1 MPLRLIAFFLL
12 IFLFFAYT
20 CIKLGHIAHLK
31 KRGKILLWVVV
42 GAFFFL
48 SMGWQFIYRLG
59 GQLDSP
65 FMQSYFWISAVA
77 LAVLATFLT
86 LAIPFDMI
94 VLFDKTIRHTY
105 AVIAKK
111 FFGIEKEK
119 KINYE
124 RRKFIA
130 SSVTIGLVGVSGG
143 ISALG
148 VREALNGPQI
158 YDNTILVDN
167 LHPGLEGFKI
177 VQISDLHVGPN
188 ILTPEVVNVVKKVN
202 ELKPD
207 IIAVTGD
214 LGDGRILELRK
225 HLEPLADLKSTH
237 GTYYVTGNHEYYWNV
252 TDWLEEAKRNK
263 MSTLL
268 NENEYISHNGAMML
282 VGGVSDPIGRNFLKT
297 HTHDPFL
304 AIEAEKKV
312 DFKMLLA
319 HRPNTCYEAQQAGW
333 NLQLAGHTHGG
344 QFFPWNLFMPIAYQY
359 YKGLNKHKNMHLYI
373 NSGTGYWGP
382 PHRFAIPSEIT
393 NLTLKRKTS

>member
-1 MPLRLIAFFLL
+1 MPIRLIAFFLL

-20 CIKLGHIAHLK
+20 CIKLGHIAHFK
-31 KRGKILLWVVV
+31 KRGKILLWIVV

-77 LAVLATFLT
+77 LAVLSTFLT

-94 VLFDKTIRHTY
+94 VLFDKTIRHAY

-207 IIAVTGD
+207 IIAITGD

-252 TDWLEEAKRNK
+252 TDWLNEAKRNK

-393 NLTLKRKTS
+393 HLTLKRKMS